1 MLALAAGDL
10 EGTRAD
16 RGVTLASVEAYESGG
31 ACALRF
37 RDTMLRGF
45 C

>member
-1 MLALAAGDL
+1 MFSAALAAGDL

-31 ACALRF
+31 RVRAAI
-37 RDTMLRGF
+37 
-45 C
+45 